1 MIIVLIG
8 PPGAGKG
15 TQASRLAH
23 TLNVPHVASGDLL
36 RAVSVQDT
44 PLGHQVK
51 SYMIAGRL
59 VPDDLALRIVEE
71 RLAQPDAANG
81 VVLDGFPR
89 TLQQAHRL
97 DDVLADDGRRGVD
110 VAIYIEAAREVVLER
125 MRARRRDDETPE
137 VQVKRYDVY
146 EHDTVPLVAYYRERG
161 TLASIDGEQPI
172 DAVTRDIAA
181 TVRAH
186 NVGGGNSVGANALKP
201 AATAVQAYE

>member
-8 PPGAGKG
+8 SPGAGKG
-15 TQASRLAH
+15 TQAARLAH

-44 PLGHQVK
+44 PLGQQVK
-51 SYMIAGRL
+51 SYMAAGRL
-59 VPDDLALRIVEE
+59 VPDELALRIVEQ
-71 RLAQPDAANG
+71 RLDQPDAAKG

-97 DDVLADDGRRGVD
+97 DDVLAGDGRRGVD
-110 VAIYIEAAREVVLER
+110 AAIYIEAARAVVLER

-137 VQVKRYDVY
+137 VQVKRFDVY
-146 EHDTVPLVAYYRERG
+146 EHDTLPLVAYYRERG
-161 TLASIDGEQPI
+161 IVASIDGEQLI

-181 TVRAH
+181 AVKAL
-186 NVGGGNSVGANALKP
+186 GGGAGDDQLQP
-201 AATAVQAYE
+201 AVTTMQAHE

>member
-15 TQASRLAH
+15 TQAARLAH

-44 PLGHQVK
+44 PLGQQVK
-51 SYMIAGRL
+51 SYMAAGRL
-59 VPDDLALRIVEE
+59 VPDELALRIVEQ
-71 RLAQPDAANG
+71 RLDQPDAANG

-97 DDVLADDGRRGVD
+97 DDVLAGDGRRGVD
-110 VAIYIEAAREVVLER
+110 AAIYIEAARAVVLER

-137 VQVKRYDVY
+137 VQVKRFDVY
-146 EHDTVPLVAYYRERG
+146 EHDTLPLVAYYRERG
-161 TLASIDGEQPI
+161 IVASIDGEQLI

-181 TVRAH
+181 AVKAL
-186 NVGGGNSVGANALKP
+186 GGGAGDDQLQP
-201 AATAVQAYE
+201 AVTTMQAHE

>member
-44 PLGHQVK
+44 PLGQQVK
-51 SYMIAGRL
+51 SYMVAGQL

-71 RLAQPDAANG
+71 RLAQSDAANG

-97 DDVLADDGRRGVD
+97 DDVLAGDGRRGVD
-110 VAIYIEAAREVVLER
+110 VAIYIEAAREIVLER

-146 EHDTVPLVAYYRERG
+146 EHDTLPLVAYYRDRV
-161 TLASIDGEQPI
+161 TASIDGEQPI
-172 DAVTRDIAA
+172 DAVTRDIAT

-186 NVGGGNSVGANALKP
+186 SVGGGNSAGADAFKP
-201 AATAVQAYE
+201 AATAVQAHE

>member
-15 TQASRLAH
+15 TQASRLAQA
-23 TLNVPHVASGDLL
+23 LAVPHVASGDLL
-36 RAVSVQDT
+36 RAVSAQDT
-44 PLGHQVK
+44 PLGLRVK
-51 SYMIAGRL
+51 GYMVAGHL
-59 VPDDLALRIVEE
+59 VPDDLTLRIVEQ

-97 DDVLADDGRRGVD
+97 DELLAGDGRRGVD
-110 VAIYIEAAREVVLER
+110 AAIYIEARREVVLAR

-146 EHDTVPLVAYYRERG
+146 ERDTRPLVAYYRERG
-161 TLASIDGEQPI
+161 VLTAVDGEQPI
-172 DAVTRDIAA
+172 DAVTRGIAA
-181 TVRAH
+181 AVNAPNGGESARARA
-186 NVGGGNSVGANALKP
+186 V
-201 AATAVQAYE
+201 ATATAARARE

>member
-8 PPGAGKG
+8 SPGAGKG
-15 TQASRLAH
+15 TQAARLAH

-44 PLGHQVK
+44 PLGQQVK
-51 SYMIAGRL
+51 SYMAAGRL
-59 VPDDLALRIVEE
+59 VPDELALRIVEQ
-71 RLAQPDAANG
+71 RLDQPDAAKG

-97 DDVLADDGRRGVD
+97 DDVLAGDGRRGVD
-110 VAIYIEAAREVVLER
+110 AAIYIEAARAVVLER

-137 VQVKRYDVY
+137 VQVKRFDVY
-146 EHDTVPLVAYYRERG
+146 EHDTLPLVAYYRERG
-161 TLASIDGEQPI
+161 IVASIDGEQLI

-181 TVRAH
+181 AVKAL
-186 NVGGGNSVGANALKP
+186 GGGAGDDQLQP
-201 AATAVQAYE
+201 AVTTIQAHE

>member
-15 TQASRLAH
+15 TQASRLAR
-23 TLNVPHVASGDLL
+23 TLRVPHVASGDLL
-36 RAVSVQDT
+36 RAVSAQDT
-44 PLGHQVK
+44 PLGRQVK
-51 SYMIAGRL
+51 GYMVAGRL
-59 VPDDLALRIVEE
+59 VPDDLTLRIVEQ

-97 DDVLADDGRRGVD
+97 DELLEGDGRRGVD
-110 VAIYIEAAREVVLER
+110 VAIYIEARREVVLAR

-146 EHDTVPLVAYYRERG
+146 EQETRPLVAYYRERG
-161 TLASIDGEQPI
+161 VLTPVDGEQPI
-172 DAVTRDIAA
+172 DAVTRGITAA
-181 TVRAH
+181 VDTLDGSE
-186 NVGGGNSVGANALKP
+186 GGFARV
-201 AATAVQAYE
+201 AATATAAQAHE